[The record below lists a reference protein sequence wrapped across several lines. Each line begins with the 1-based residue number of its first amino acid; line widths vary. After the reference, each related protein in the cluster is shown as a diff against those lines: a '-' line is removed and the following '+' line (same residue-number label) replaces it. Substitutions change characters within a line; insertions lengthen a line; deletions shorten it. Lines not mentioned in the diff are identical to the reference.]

1 MNDFLL
7 KRFKKLKISPQIA
20 IITGSGIKLFRD
32 KESIFEIK
40 YSKLPVIA
48 RSKATKQSHKHYKD
62 YKIASLLARN
72 DMEISVK
79 GHEGVLKLYKIKN
92 KDVIVFSGR
101 HHLYEG
107 LNILEVTANVR
118 LAYNL
123 GIQKIIITNAAGG
136 INTNFQAGDLML
148 ITGFIDLMQSTER
161 GILSGITQPPY
172 KIRTNLTT
180 LISKTFK
187 GKIKS
192 GIYAGVLGPSYET
205 FAEIKLLKS
214 LGASAVGMSTIPE
227 IICAKSLGMD
237 YAGISVISN
246 VWTLNHK
253 PSHKDVLEQVKKANE
268 KLDNL
273 ILEAI
278 NG

>member
-7 KRFKKLKISPQIA
+7 KRFKKLKASPQIA

-32 KESIFEIK
+32 KEPIF
-40 YSKLPVIA
+40 A
-48 RSKATKQSHKHYKD
+48 RKSNTSAQD
-62 YKIASLLARN
+62 
-72 DMEISVK
+72 VK
-79 GHEGVLKLYKIKN
+79 GHEGILKLYKIKN

-118 LAYNL
+118 LAYSL
-123 GIQKIIITNAAGG
+123 GVQKIIITNAAGG
-136 INTNFQAGDLML
+136 INKDFQAGDLML

-172 KIRTNLTT
+172 KIKTNLTK
-180 LISKTFK
+180 LVLKTFK

-205 FAEIKLLKS
+205 FAEIKSLKS

-227 IICAKSLGMD
+227 IICAKSLEMD

-246 VWTLNHK
+246 VWNLNHK

-268 KLDNL
+268 KLETL
-273 ILEAI
+273 ISSI
-278 NG
+278 IG

>member
-7 KRFKKLKISPQIA
+7 KRFKKLKVSPQIA

-32 KESIFEIK
+32 KENQSFQLK
-40 YSKLPVIA
+40 TQSSKI
-48 RSKATKQSHKHYKD
+48 R
-62 YKIASLLARN
+62 
-72 DMEISVK
+72 
-79 GHEGVLKLYKIKN
+79 GHEGKLKVYRIDK
-92 KDVIVFSGR
+92 KDILVFSGR
-101 HHLYEG
+101 RHLYEG
-107 LNILEVTANVR
+107 LSFADVTENVR
-118 LAYNL
+118 LCYKL
-123 GIQKIIITNAAGG
+123 KIKKIIITNAAGG
-136 INTNFQAGDLML
+136 INKNFQAGDLML

-161 GILSGITQPPY
+161 GILSGITQSPY
-172 KIRTNLTT
+172 KMRTNLTT

-214 LGASAVGMSTIPE
+214 LGASAVGMSTVPE